1 MELTPILY
9 ESHSHTPLCK
19 HARGEPEAYAAIAE
33 ERGLKGIIFTCHSPM
48 PNRWAASVRMAPED
62 FETYVACVERAR
74 KTWAG
79 RVDVRLG
86 MESDYFPGMESWLEK
101 LHQRAEF
108 HHILGSVHPQMSE
121 YREAFYRGDW
131 LDFQA
136 TYFGHLATAAE
147 TGLFDTLAHPDL
159 VKIVVPR
166 PEWILSRIMDKV
178 TSALDRIAA
187 CGVAM
192 ELNTSGL
199 YKVYPEMNPGPDIL
213 REMRTRNIPV
223 VIGADAHSPDRVADK
238 FDQALD
244 LLVQAGYNSIRY
256 FLNRQPVDVPIE
268 AALHSLKSRQP
279 LAAPVIV

>member
-1 MELTPILY
+1 MELTPLLY

-19 HARGEPEAYAAIAE
+19 HAKGEPEAYAAVAE
-33 ERGLKGIIFTCHSPM
+33 ERGLKGLIVTCHSPM
-48 PNRWAASVRMAPED
+48 PNKWAASVRMTPEEFD
-62 FETYVACVERAR
+62 TYVACVERAR
-74 KTWAG
+74 QAWAG

-86 MESDYFPGMESWLEK
+86 MESDYFPGMEGWLEK

-121 YREAFYRGDW
+121 YREAFYHNNW
-131 LDFQA
+131 LEFQQ

-166 PEWILSRIMDKV
+166 QEWNLSRIMEHV
-178 TSALDRIAA
+178 VSALDRIAA

-199 YKVYPEMNPGPDIL
+199 YKSYPEMNPSPDIL
-213 REMRTRNIPV
+213 REMKARNIPV

-238 FDQALD
+238 FDQALG
-244 LLVQAGYNSIRY
+244 LLLQAGYSSVRY
-256 FLNRQPVDVPIE
+256 FLNRQPIDVPIE
-268 AALHSLKSRQP
+268 DVLHSLK
-279 LAAPVIV
+279 LAAPITA